1 MWNEVIPFDIMHGR
15 ETLKLEVIDVVS
27 RDQKDS
33 IGQCEIDLDT
43 LSEEPNEIDQM
54 KKDRLYDVGNGSQLR
69 VAIQWIYSKVK
80 LLEDIKAELTA

>member
-1 MWNEVIPFDIMHGR
+1 MIPFDITEGR

-27 RDQKDS
+27 REQKDQ
-33 IGQCEIDLDT
+33 IGYREIDLDT

-54 KKDRLYDVGNGSQLR
+54 KKDRLYDVGNGAQLR